1 MSSANPSATSYSIAL
16 AQLET
21 LTTQTPGASS
31 APSEQS
37 ATGSNTAGTT
47 PPPASTSGSGQGTNS
62 NETTNANNDD
72 GLSTGAKA
80 GIAVGIVAVVGIIGL
95 GAFLLWRRKKNKTA
109 ANPYTPGPP
118 AELHNNQA
126 PVESPAAE
134 KYARY
139 TAEMPAPQPTYE
151 MPGEPYRDHR

>member
-31 APSEQS
+31 APSGQS
-37 ATGSNTAGTT
+37 TGSNTAATT
-47 PPPASTSGSGQGTNS
+47 PPPASTSGSGQGSNT
-62 NETTNANNDD
+62 NETTNNNSD

-118 AELHNNQA
+118 AELHNTQA
-126 PVESPAAE
+126 PVETPAAE